1 MIEISLYQPGMQQ
14 EWDDFARQSR
24 NATFLLQRGYM
35 DYHSD
40 RFSDFSLVART
51 PQGRLAGL
59 LPANRAGDTVLSHQG
74 LTYGSWIVPFRH
86 FDATVMMEITTAAI
100 GFLKD
105 NGVSRL
111 VYKPIPYIYHRYP
124 ADDDIYALW
133 RHGARLAECN
143 ISTAI
148 DLVNPIPYDRG
159 NKSGLKTAQRAGLKV
174 EQADAAYPEFWQL
187 LSSVLEQRHSTKPV
201 HTLAE
206 IELLRSRFP
215 DHIKLYTATLDG
227 TVVAGTVMFADGPVA
242 HSQYIASSDE
252 GRRVHALTAVF
263 ARVAADATAMGRR
276 YLDFG
281 ISNEDHGRLL
291 NAGLVQQK
299 ARLGGRGVAYNTFT
313 LDL

>member
-1 MIEISLYQPGMQQ
+1 MIEISLYQKSEQR

-59 LPANRAGDTVLSHQG
+59 LPANRDGDTVLSHQG

-86 FDATVMMEITTAAI
+86 FDATVMMEMTDAAI
-100 GFLKD
+100 EFLRGH
-105 NGVSRL
+105 GVRRL

-124 ADDDIYALW
+124 ADDDIYAMW
-133 RHGARLAECN
+133 RHGARLSECN

-148 DLVNPIPYDRG
+148 DLTNPIPYDRG
-159 NKSGLKTAQRAGLKV
+159 NKSGLKVAQREGVRV
-174 EQADAAYPEFWQL
+174 ERTDSAYPEFWQL
-187 LSSVLEQRHSTKPV
+187 LSDVLAERHGAKPV

-206 IELLRSRFP
+206 IELLRGRFP
-215 DHIKLYTATLDG
+215 DHIKLYAATLG
-227 TVVAGTVMFADGPVA
+227 GKVVAGTVMFADGPVA

-252 GRRVHALTAVF
+252 GRRVHALAAVF
-263 ARVAADATAMGRR
+263 ARVAADATAQGRR

-281 ISNEDHGRLL
+281 ISNEDHGRWL

>member
-1 MIEISLYQPGMQQ
+1 MIEISLYQESEQR

-59 LPANRAGDTVLSHQG
+59 LPANRDGDTVLSHQG

-86 FDATVMMEITTAAI
+86 FDATVMMEMTDAAI
-100 GFLKD
+100 EFLRGH
-105 NGVSRL
+105 GVRRL

-124 ADDDIYALW
+124 ADDDIYAMW
-133 RHGARLAECN
+133 RHGARLSECN

-148 DLVNPIPYDRG
+148 DLTNPIPYDRG
-159 NKSGLKTAQRAGLKV
+159 NKSGLKVAQREGVRV
-174 EQADAAYPEFWQL
+174 ERTDSAYPEFWQL
-187 LSSVLEQRHSTKPV
+187 LSDVLAERHGAKPV

-206 IELLRSRFP
+206 IELLRGRFP
-215 DHIKLYTATLDG
+215 DHIKLYAATLG
-227 TVVAGTVMFADGPVA
+227 GKVVAGTVMFADGPVA

-252 GRRVHALTAVF
+252 GRRVHALAAVF
-263 ARVAADATAMGRR
+263 ARVAADATAQGRR

-281 ISNEDHGRLL
+281 ISNEDHGRWL

>member
-1 MIEISLYQPGMQQ
+1 MIEISLYQESEQR

-59 LPANRAGDTVLSHQG
+59 LPANRDGDTVLSHQG

-86 FDATVMMEITTAAI
+86 FDATVMMEMTDAAI
-100 GFLKD
+100 EFLRGH
-105 NGVSRL
+105 GVRRL
-111 VYKPIPYIYHRYP
+111 VYKPIPYISHRYP
-124 ADDDIYALW
+124 ADDDIYAMW
-133 RHGARLAECN
+133 RHGARLSECN

-148 DLVNPIPYDRG
+148 DLTNPIPYDRG
-159 NKSGLKTAQRAGLKV
+159 NKSGLKVAQREGVRV
-174 EQADAAYPEFWQL
+174 ERTDSAYPEFWQL
-187 LSSVLEQRHSTKPV
+187 LSDVLAERHGAKPV

-206 IELLRSRFP
+206 IELLRGRFP
-215 DHIKLYTATLDG
+215 DHIKLYAATLG
-227 TVVAGTVMFADGPVA
+227 GKVVAGTVMFADGPVA

-252 GRRVHALTAVF
+252 GRRVHALAAVF
-263 ARVAADATAMGRR
+263 ARVAADATAQGRR

-281 ISNEDHGRLL
+281 ISNEDHGRWL

>member
-1 MIEISLYQPGMQQ
+1 MQR
-14 EWDDFARQSR
+14 EWDEFAHQSR

-86 FDATVMMEITTAAI
+86 FDATVMMDMTDAAT
-100 GFLKD
+100 GFLRD

-133 RHGARLAECN
+133 RHGARLSECN

-148 DLVNPIPYDRG
+148 DLSNPIPYDRG
-159 NKSGLKTAQRAGLKV
+159 NKSGLKVAQREGVSV
-174 EQADAAYPEFWQL
+174 ERTDSAYPEFWQL
-187 LSSVLEQRHSTKPV
+187 LSDVLAERHDTKPV

-215 DHIKLYTATLDG
+215 DHIKLYTATLG
-227 TVVAGTVMFADGPVA
+227 GKVVAGTVMFADGPVA

-252 GRRVHALTAVF
+252 GRRVHALAAVF
-263 ARVAADATAMGRR
+263 ARVAADATAKGRR

-281 ISNEDHGRLL
+281 ISNEDHGRWL

-313 LDL
+313 LEL

>member
-1 MIEISLYQPGMQQ
+1 MIEISLYQESEQR

-59 LPANRAGDTVLSHQG
+59 LPANRDGDTVLSHQG

-86 FDATVMMEITTAAI
+86 FDATVMMEMTDAAI
-100 GFLKD
+100 EFLRGH
-105 NGVSRL
+105 GVRRL
-111 VYKPIPYIYHRYP
+111 VYKPTPYIYHRYP
-124 ADDDIYALW
+124 ADDDIYAMW
-133 RHGARLAECN
+133 RHGARLSECN

-148 DLVNPIPYDRG
+148 DLTNPIPYDRG
-159 NKSGLKTAQRAGLKV
+159 NKSGLKVAQREGVRV
-174 EQADAAYPEFWQL
+174 ERTDSAYPEFWQL
-187 LSSVLEQRHSTKPV
+187 LSDVLAERHGAKPV

-206 IELLRSRFP
+206 IELLRGRFP
-215 DHIKLYTATLDG
+215 DHIKLYAATLG
-227 TVVAGTVMFADGPVA
+227 GKVVAGTVMFADGPVA

-252 GRRVHALTAVF
+252 GRRVHALAAVF
-263 ARVAADATAMGRR
+263 ARVAADATAQGRR

-281 ISNEDHGRLL
+281 ISNEDHGRWL